1 LQITS
6 SFIYL
11 CTCKLKVVKQLK
23 SRKIKNAINW
33 FEIPVK
39 NFNRAKTFYETI
51 LGATMQ
57 PMEAMGMK
65 SAFFPAD
72 LQNGIGGCI
81 IEGQGYKPSSK
92 GSLVYLNGGEDLSV
106 ALSKV
111 EAAGG
116 KILMPKTAIG
126 PNGFMAHFNDTE
138 GNKVALHS
146 MK

>member
-1 LQITS
+1 M
-6 SFIYL
+6 
-11 CTCKLKVVKQLK
+11 
-23 SRKIKNAINW
+23 KNAINW

-39 NFNRAKTFYETI
+39 NLNRAKTFYETM
-51 LGATMQ
+51 LGGTMQ
-57 PMEAMGMK
+57 QMETMGMK
-65 SAFFPAD
+65 SAFFPSD

-81 IEGQGYKPSSK
+81 IEGQGYEPSAK
-92 GSLVYLNGGEDLSV
+92 GALVYLNGGEDLSV

-116 KILMPKTAIG
+116 KIVLPKTAIG
-126 PNGFMAHFNDTE
+126 PNGFMAHFTDTE